1 MKAVETG
8 QDWKIAALTLNFHVH
23 FLFWVI
29 IMNIK
34 YMKIAFDE
42 AKKAFDEDEVPVGA
56 VIVKNGEIIARA
68 HNKKEQQNCALYHAE
83 ILAIKE
89 ACKTVGNW
97 RLNNCDLYVTLS
109 PCPMCAGAIKQSRI
123 KNVYSGLSNLDTS
136 NLNIVRKIFI
146 SDDVNPTVNFIDNLY
161 SEEVNM
167 LLKKFFENKRSTTK

>member
-1 MKAVETG
+1 MNDEYFMKE
-8 QDWKIAALTLNFHVH
+8 AL
-23 FLFWVI
+23 
-29 IMNIK
+29 K
-34 YMKIAFDE
+34 E
-42 AKKAFDEDEVPVGA
+42 AEKAYKKLEVPVGA
-56 VIVKNGEIIARA
+56 VIVKDDKIIARA

>member
-1 MKAVETG
+1 M
-8 QDWKIAALTLNFHVH
+8 
-23 FLFWVI
+23 
-29 IMNIK
+29 
-34 YMKIAFDE
+34 
-42 AKKAFDEDEVPVGA
+42 
-56 VIVKNGEIIARA
+56 
-68 HNKKEQQNCALYHAE
+68 
-83 ILAIKE
+83 AIKE